1 MLKDGETICKPLN
14 ENEHKFYE
22 MLSQH
27 PELIPPAFYP
37 KYFGT
42 RTIERDPEDSD
53 APTSNSCLL
62 VLLFLI
68 LITYCLGLEYIVLED
83 LTRKMIKPCACDL
96 KMGANSR
103 VSAVLYKHVDQ
114 LLILL

>member
-42 RTIERDPEDSD
+42 RTVERGPEDSD
-53 APTSNSCLL
+53 APTRSF
-62 VLLFLI
+62 LF
-68 LITYCLGLEYIVLED
+68 CFCSKNQ
-83 LTRKMIKPCACDL
+83 LT
-96 KMGANSR
+96 
-103 VSAVLYKHVDQ
+103 H
-114 LLILL
+114 